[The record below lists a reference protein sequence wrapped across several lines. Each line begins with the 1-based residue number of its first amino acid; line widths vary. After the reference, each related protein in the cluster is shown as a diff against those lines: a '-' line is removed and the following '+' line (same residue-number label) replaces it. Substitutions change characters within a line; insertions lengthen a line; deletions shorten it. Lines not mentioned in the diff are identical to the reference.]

1 MRMEKYQ
8 SINDLFEYNVD
19 DKRAGQT
26 SELATSP
33 ESSTHF
39 MTILNHN
46 ALNQL
51 KLLGILFL
59 R

>member
-1 MRMEKYQ
+1 
-8 SINDLFEYNVD
+8 VD

-46 ALNQL
+46 ALN
-51 KLLGILFL
+51 
-59 R
+59 